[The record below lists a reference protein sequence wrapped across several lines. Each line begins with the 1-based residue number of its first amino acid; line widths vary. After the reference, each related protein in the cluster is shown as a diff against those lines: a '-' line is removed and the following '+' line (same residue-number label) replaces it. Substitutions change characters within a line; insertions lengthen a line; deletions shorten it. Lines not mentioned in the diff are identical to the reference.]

1 MLTDEAAGGRKWIV
15 LADQTDGIGVAA
27 FAYQGN
33 IAWDIHM
40 CWAKGNA
47 RNRLRVVAGTAALMN
62 VFLIVLTAFF

>member
-33 IAWDIHM
+33 VTRNIHM
-40 CWAKGNA
+40 GRAKGNA
-47 RNRLRVVAGTAALMN
+47 RNRLRVVAGTAPLMN
-62 VFLIVLTAFF
+62 VLLIVFTAFF